1 MGMLTYD
8 NLISMLNNA
17 KTKPIYTY
25 CRSWKFRRCARSN
38 EVIWLQVAVKKS
50 TPLNFSLRASN
61 TKWNTKWYSAS
72 EGLIEQL
79 KS

>member
-1 MGMLTYD
+1 MGMGTFD

-17 KTKPIYTY
+17 ATGPIFTY
-25 CRSWKFRRCARSN
+25 CRSWKFRRCVSSN
-38 EVIWLQVAVKKS
+38 EVIWMQVAVKKS
-50 TPLNFSLRASN
+50 TPLNFSLWASN
-61 TKWNTKWYSAS
+61 VEWDTKWYSAS

>member
-1 MGMLTYD
+1 MGMGTFD

-17 KTKPIYTY
+17 KTKPMYTY
-25 CRSWKFRRCARSN
+25 CRSWKFRRCASSN

-50 TPLNFSLRASN
+50 TPLNFPLWAS
-61 TKWNTKWYSAS
+61 KIVSDTKWYSAS